1 MCSAGALMASLVAM
15 AWMQMWVTGRF
26 RPPLSFASRPKR
38 ASWLC
43 ACRGFSLIEVL
54 VVLVLLGIV
63 MSFAS
68 LSLRGLQGR
77 GLALEAERLGARI
90 QVAQQEASLLAQPIR
105 LELDDRGYRFYR
117 NQLGRWL
124 LIEGDDILK
133 PRAWDALTD
142 WRTNPALLAERS
154 PKEAFVLAI
163 GAEPI
168 AAPFTIVLLRDKQAV
183 ILQSDGL
190 GPIRHRSL

>member
-1 MCSAGALMASLVAM
+1 
-15 AWMQMWVTGRF
+15 MWVTGRF

-77 GLALEAERLGARI
+77 GLALEAERL
-90 QVAQQEASLLAQPIR
+90 
-105 LELDDRGYRFYR
+105 
-117 NQLGRWL
+117 
-124 LIEGDDILK
+124 
-133 PRAWDALTD
+133 
-142 WRTNPALLAERS
+142 
-154 PKEAFVLAI
+154 
-163 GAEPI
+163 
-168 AAPFTIVLLRDKQAV
+168 
-183 ILQSDGL
+183 
-190 GPIRHRSL
+190 

>member
-1 MCSAGALMASLVAM
+1 MCSAGAPMASLVAM

-142 WRTNPALLAERS
+142 WRNDPALIAERS
-154 PKEAFVLAI
+154 PNEAFVLAI

>member
-1 MCSAGALMASLVAM
+1 
-15 AWMQMWVTGRF
+15 MWVTGRF

-124 LIEGDDILK
+124 LIEGDDILYIA
-133 PRAWDALTD
+133 RSATTQRLISVDLSVGG
-142 WRTNPALLAERS
+142 RLPAYCTSMGRILLAALDDAS
-154 PKEAFVLAI
+154 
-163 GAEPI
+163 
-168 AAPFTIVLLRDKQAV
+168 
-183 ILQSDGL
+183 LQDYL
-190 GPIRHRSL
+190 DHA

>member
-1 MCSAGALMASLVAM
+1 MCSAGAPMASLVAM

-142 WRTNPALLAERS
+142 WRNDPALIAERS
-154 PKEAFVLAI
+154 PNEAFVLAI

-183 ILQSDGL
+183 ILHSDGL

>member
-1 MCSAGALMASLVAM
+1 MCSAGAPMASLVAM

-142 WRTNPALLAERS
+142 WRNNPALLAERS
-154 PKEAFVLAI
+154 PNEAFVLAI

>member
-1 MCSAGALMASLVAM
+1 MASLVAM

-154 PKEAFVLAI
+154 PNEAFVLAI

>member
-1 MCSAGALMASLVAM
+1 MCSAGAPMASLVAM

-154 PKEAFVLAI
+154 PNEAFVLAI

>member
-142 WRTNPALLAERS
+142 WRNNPALIAERS
-154 PKEAFVLAI
+154 PNEAFVLAI

>member
-142 WRTNPALLAERS
+142 WRNDPALIAERS

-183 ILQSDGL
+183 ILHSDGL
-190 GPIRHRSL
+190 GAIRHRSL

>member
-1 MCSAGALMASLVAM
+1 MCSAGAPMASLVAM

-90 QVAQQEASLLAQPIR
+90 QVAQREASLLAQPIR

-142 WRTNPALLAERS
+142 WRNDPALIAERS
-154 PKEAFVLAI
+154 PKEALVLAI

-183 ILQSDGL
+183 ILHSDGL

>member
-154 PKEAFVLAI
+154 PNEAFVLAI

>member
-1 MCSAGALMASLVAM
+1 MCSAGAPMASLVAM

-142 WRTNPALLAERS
+142 WRNNPALIAERS
-154 PKEAFVLAI
+154 PNEAFVLAI

>member
-1 MCSAGALMASLVAM
+1 MCSAGAPMASLVAM

-68 LSLRGLQGR
+68 LSLRG
-77 GLALEAERLGARI
+77 
-90 QVAQQEASLLAQPIR
+90 AQQEASLLAQPIR

-142 WRTNPALLAERS
+142 WRNNPALIAERS
-154 PKEAFVLAI
+154 PNEAFVLAI